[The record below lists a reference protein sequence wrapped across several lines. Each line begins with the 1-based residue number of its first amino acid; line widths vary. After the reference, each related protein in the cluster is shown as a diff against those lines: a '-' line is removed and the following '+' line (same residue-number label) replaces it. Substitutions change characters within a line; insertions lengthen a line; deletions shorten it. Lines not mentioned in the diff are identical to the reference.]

1 MGKKDIPP
9 MRGPQQGPFIP
20 GKPNQ
25 PQKPQVKTPPRN
37 LPRRPTGRS
46 G

>member
-9 MRGPQQGPFIP
+9 MRGPQGPFIP

-25 PQKPQVKTPPRN
+25 QRPQVKTPPRS